1 MSSLIT
7 PAVDTFTARELARV
21 VDLDLA
27 AFGVL
32 GIPAAGELTRDD
44 VAGLLAELKRR
55 GYAARAYSLEV
66 FLRQRKEV
74 PARAL
79 IIQPIA
85 KDSSPPR
92 PAWMARA
99 DING

>member
-7 PAVDTFTARELARV
+7 PAVGTFTAKEVAQV
-21 VDLDLA
+21 VELDLA

-32 GIPAAGELTRDD
+32 GIPAAGDLTRDD
-44 VAGLLAELKRR
+44 VAALMAELRRR

-74 PARAL
+74 PSRAL
-79 IIQPIA
+79 IV
-85 KDSSPPR
+85 R
-92 PAWMARA
+92 PAWMDRA
-99 DING
+99 DLQ